1 MSSIVVPGAIGQSAD
16 WYLVRS
22 TGVVTLLLLTA
33 SVVLGVM
40 GTMRF
45 SAGTRWPRF
54 AIDALHR
61 DTSLLVL
68 VLLVAHILTSVVDGF
83 VSISLAD
90 AVIPFG
96 GSYRPVWLG
105 LGAVSFDL
113 LLAVLV
119 TSVLRRRF
127 GYRSWRAVH
136 WLAYVSWP
144 VAVIHGI
151 GTGTDTGA
159 WWMLALTATCVGAVV
174 LAVGV
179 RVGAVGPADARV
191 GPAGR

>member
-1 MSSIVVPGAIGQSAD
+1 MTALLTPGAIGGTAD

-22 TGVVTLLLLTA
+22 TGAVALLLLTA
-33 SVVLGVM
+33 SVVLGV
-40 GTMRF
+40 TDRMRF
-45 SAGTRWPRF
+45 SAGQRWPRF

-61 DTSLLVL
+61 DVSLLVL
-68 VLLVAHILTSVVDGF
+68 ALLAAHILTSVLDGF

-96 GSYRPVWLG
+96 GSYRPLWLG

-113 LLAVLV
+113 LAAVMV
-119 TSVLRRRF
+119 TSVLRRQF
-127 GYRSWRAVH
+127 GYRAWRAVH
-136 WLAYVSWP
+136 WLAYASWP

-159 WWMLALTATCVGAVV
+159 WWMLALTAACVGAVV
-174 LAVGV
+174 LAVSLRFGSSS
-179 RVGAVGPADARV
+179 RWDPDVGRAAR
-191 GPAGR
+191 

>member
-1 MSSIVVPGAIGQSAD
+1 MSSLLSSGAIGGTAD

-22 TGVVTLLLLTA
+22 SGVVALLLLTA
-33 SVVLGVM
+33 SLVLGVA
-40 GTMRF
+40 GSMRF
-45 SAGTRWPRF
+45 SVGPRWPRF

-61 DTSLLVL
+61 DVSLLVL
-68 VLLVAHILTSVVDGF
+68 VLLVVHILTSVIDGF

-96 GSYRPVWLG
+96 GSYRPLWLG

-127 GYRSWRAVH
+127 GYRWWRAVH
-136 WLAYVSWP
+136 WLAYASWP

-151 GTGTDTGA
+151 GIGTDTGA
-159 WWMLALTATCVGAVV
+159 WWMLALTGACVAAVV
-174 LAVGV
+174 LAVSV
-179 RVGAVGPADARV
+179 RVGAIWPSDPDVGRAAR
-191 GPAGR
+191 

>member
-1 MSSIVVPGAIGQSAD
+1 MRSFVVLGAIGGTAD

-61 DTSLLVL
+61 DVSLLVL
-68 VLLVAHILTSVVDGF
+68 VLLVAHILTTVADGF
-83 VSISLAD
+83 VSISFAD

-96 GSYRPVWLG
+96 GSYRPV
-105 LGAVSFDL
+105 
-113 LLAVLV
+113 
-119 TSVLRRRF
+119 
-127 GYRSWRAVH
+127 
-136 WLAYVSWP
+136 
-144 VAVIHGI
+144 
-151 GTGTDTGA
+151 
-159 WWMLALTATCVGAVV
+159 
-174 LAVGV
+174 
-179 RVGAVGPADARV
+179 
-191 GPAGR
+191 